1 MINKESNSDF
11 FSYNGTISRKDYTIN
26 LLIVVALYLILS
38 FTKFENLLQYTK
50 PELLVHIF
58 VFLVSLFKFL
68 LVMSTISIIFR
79 RVVDITLN
87 KSETFQTNSK
97 KIFAILYV
105 FPILHLFCL
114 RYFLDIIP
122 SLVSILDL
130 ITLYI
135 LMPISVIT
143 SIILC
148 FIKGK

>member
-1 MINKESNSDF
+1 MKNKESNSDF
-11 FSYNGTISRKDYTIN
+11 FSYNGTISRKDYAIN
-26 LLIVVALYLILS
+26 LLIIVALYLILS

-58 VFLVSLFKFL
+58 VFMVNLFKFL
-68 LVMSTISIIFR
+68 LVMSSISIIFR
-79 RVVDITLN
+79 RVVDITWN

-97 KIFAILYV
+97 KIFATLYV

-114 RYFLDIIP
+114 RYFLDVIP

-130 ITLYI
+130 ITLYV